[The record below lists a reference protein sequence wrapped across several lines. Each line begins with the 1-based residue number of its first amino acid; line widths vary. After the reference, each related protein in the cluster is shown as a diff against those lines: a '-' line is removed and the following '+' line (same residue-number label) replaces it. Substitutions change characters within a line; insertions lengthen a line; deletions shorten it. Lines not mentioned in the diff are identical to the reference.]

1 MATDAVHHQPL
12 PRTRHAPAHNRTR
25 ERIFFA
31 IMTILMVATILLG
44 FRASYFP
51 LGERPAALANTAIIL
66 HAAVFTLFLLLFA
79 VQTTLIAAHRIRWH
93 MKLGL
98 WLYGIAALMFPLGL
112 LAAIDE
118 LRRDVAI
125 NRYPLPRIDGRTFSI
140 ISVSGISCFA
150 ILMAWSYLQR
160 RHPDAHK
167 RLALYA
173 VLAMMNA
180 GTDRWPW
187 QAWGINESWSWWA
200 FTALLFLPAV
210 YDLIS
215 LHRIH
220 WATAFSAPFIWIL
233 FRYQFSIGHTQ
244 AWHALA
250 DLSLKLPH

>member
-1 MATDAVHHQPL
+1 MATDAVQRQPL
-12 PRTRHAPAHNRTR
+12 PRIRHAPNHRTR

-31 IMTILMVATILLG
+31 IMTFLMVGTILLG

-51 LGERPAALANTAIIL
+51 LGERPAALANPAIIA
-66 HAAVFTLFLLLFA
+66 HAAVFTVFLLLFA
-79 VQTTLIAAHRIRWH
+79 VQTTLIAAHRVRWH

-125 NRYPLPRIDGRTFSI
+125 NRYPIAGIDGRTFSI

-187 QAWGINESWSWWA
+187 QAWGISESWSWWA
-200 FTALLFLPAV
+200 FTALLLLPAV

-220 WATAFSAPFIWIL
+220 WVTLFSAPLIWIL
-233 FRYQFSIGHTQ
+233 FRYQFSIGRTH

-250 DLSLKLPH
+250 DLSLKLPR

>member
-1 MATDAVHHQPL
+1 
-12 PRTRHAPAHNRTR
+12 
-25 ERIFFA
+25 
-31 IMTILMVATILLG
+31 
-44 FRASYFP
+44 
-51 LGERPAALANTAIIL
+51 
-66 HAAVFTLFLLLFA
+66 
-79 VQTTLIAAHRIRWH
+79 

-125 NRYPLPRIDGRTFSI
+125 NRYPIPGIDGRTFSI

-150 ILMAWSYLQR
+150 ILMAWSYLER
-160 RHPDAHK
+160 RNPAAHK

-200 FTALLFLPAV
+200 FTALLLLPAV

-220 WATAFSAPFIWIL
+220 WVTAFSAPFIWIL
-233 FRYQFSIGHTQ
+233 FRYQFSIGRTQ

>member
-12 PRTRHAPAHNRTR
+12 PRTRHHPNHRTR

-31 IMTILMVATILLG
+31 IMTFLMVGTILLG

-66 HAAVFTLFLLLFA
+66 HATVFTLFLLLFA
-79 VQTTLIAAHRIRWH
+79 VQTTLVAAHRVRWH

-125 NRYPLPRIDGRTFSI
+125 NRYPLPGIDGRTFSI
-140 ISVSGISCFA
+140 ISVTGISCFA
-150 ILMAWSYLQR
+150 LLMAWSYLQR

-187 QAWGINESWSWWA
+187 QAWGISESWSWWV
-200 FTALLFLPAV
+200 FTALLLLPAV
-210 YDLIS
+210 YDLIG
-215 LHRIH
+215 LRRIH
-220 WATAFSAPFIWIL
+220 WVTMFSAPLIWIL
-233 FRYQFSIGHTQ
+233 FRYQFSIGRTHV
-244 AWHALA
+244 WHAIA

>member
-1 MATDAVHHQPL
+1 MATDAVHHQLL
-12 PRTRHAPAHNRTR
+12 PRTRHIPINRTR

-31 IMTILMVATILLG
+31 IMTVLMVATILLG

-51 LGERPAALANTAIIL
+51 LGERPVALANTAIIL

-79 VQTTLIAAHRIRWH
+79 VQTALIAAHRVRWH

-98 WLYGIAALMFPLGL
+98 WLYGIAALMVPLGL

-125 NRYPLPRIDGRTFSI
+125 NRYPVPGVDGRTFSM
-140 ISVSGISCFA
+140 ISVMGISCFA
-150 ILMAWSYLQR
+150 FLMAWSYLQR
-160 RHPDAHK
+160 RHPAAHK

-187 QAWGINESWSWWA
+187 QAWGISESWSWWA
-200 FTALLFLPAV
+200 FTALLLLPAV

-215 LHRIH
+215 LHRLH
-220 WATAFSAPFIWIL
+220 WATLFSAPFIWIL
-233 FRYQFSIGHTQ
+233 FWYQFPIGRTHT
-244 AWHALA
+244 WHAIA